1 MKAWDEKVGDFV
13 DLDALGKE
21 ITKPKPQPKYRNAFY
36 KPVEGG
42 FLTPEQKAQQEQ
54 PHNEPVVEKNAP
66 VATYEYNIEIACT
79 QEELITY
86 QIGAFSLGKTGNEPL
101 ISSWQKSASQNGFT
115 LLTASVMVNEPKT
128 LYREFFQ
135 LSGSALPFQD
145 VNPVKKGS
153 GTHTESFVPIK
164 TAVQVGE
171 QLGWPTTGFYYHFIG
186 DKLAHE
192 YQIVGNDAST
202 FFATLSS
209 AEQLSSSLLSDHQ
222 YNFILLPW
230 KVNNAPVTRQHLLY
244 LPQKMTQAEFAELN
258 ATWLDENACLLD
270 VEIIVKSKNENAL
283 VREKTEGDEVTY
295 VIQPNDSLSKI
306 AHQQGTTVDNLVE
319 LNPQYKGKEGQI
331 QIGDTLIIESN
342 KDESITTPAHIV
354 VLNGDGN
361 RETWDEIAKQHCMA
375 PKELLTLNSMFEDN
389 PSALK
394 VGDEL
399 CINAPQQAQD
409 KAQRVT
415 LPPIVLTHIGQV
427 SSFVNSFSSMSKRLL
442 NAFVVAALSDKNI
455 PANTPIVNV
464 GKKTLRSTELS
475 ASNDLELLAN
485 GKGELVKIKAES
497 ESVKAIQKA
506 LLKLNFDLGSAGADG
521 KFGAGTESVIKTFQS
536 TYTPTNK
543 IHADYKIGS
552 ADGIVGK
559 NTLLAL
565 DEAVVGLWGYER
577 GEFKFTLS
585 IMQDIYPSVKDSKK
599 EELKAIADEL
609 NNHLE
614 FYKLDTPLRRAHFF
628 AQIMQET
635 GVSLSIEELF
645 RYSYNGLVGTFKNF
659 RSNKKLAKELSY
671 DSEIKGKN
679 SKRNGSLLSLDDF
692 KAIANVAYGGR
703 MGNVDNNDG
712 WKYRGRGLKQLTGKN
727 NYKAFDAW
735 HKGNSKQWSEDAD
748 LSFLD
753 NPDLLLNMK
762 YAARSAAFFWV
773 DNKLYQLA
781 DNGPDISVS
790 KSITDVVNYYTDS
803 KQLRFDNFNKLYSDG
818 VFE

>member
-1 MKAWDEKVGDFV
+1 MKAWDEKAGDFV
-13 DLDALGKE
+13 DLDKLEA
-21 ITKPKPQPKYRNAFY
+21 KPQPKYVQAYY
-36 KPVEGG
+36 KPVEDG
-42 FLTPEQKAQQEQ
+42 FLTPEQKTQQEQ
-54 PHNEPVVEKNAP
+54 PHNEPVAEKSTP
-66 VATYEYNIEIACT
+66 VAAYEYNIEIACP
-79 QEELITY
+79 QEDIVTY
-86 QIGAFSLGKTGNEPL
+86 QIGAFSLGKTNDEPV
-101 ISSWQKSASQNGFT
+101 ISAWQKSASQTGFT
-115 LLTASVMVNEPKT
+115 LLTASVMVNEPKA

-135 LSGSALPFQD
+135 SSGSALAFQD

-171 QLGWPTTGFYYHFIG
+171 QLGWPTIGFYYHFID
-186 DKLAHE
+186 DKLTHE

-202 FFATLSS
+202 FFATQSS

-230 KVNNAPVTRQHLLY
+230 KVNNASVTRQHLLY
-244 LPQKMTQAEFAELN
+244 LPQKMTKEEFAELSG
-258 ATWLDENACLLD
+258 AWLDENACLLD
-270 VEIIVKSKNENAL
+270 VEMIVKSKNENVLA
-283 VREKTEGDEVTY
+283 REKTEGDEVTY

-306 AHQQGTTVDNLVE
+306 AHQQGTTLENLVE

-331 QIGDTLIIESN
+331 QIGDMLIIESN
-342 KDESITTPAHIV
+342 KDESTHISAHIV

-409 KAQRVT
+409 KAQRIT

-475 ASNDLELLAN
+475 SSNDLELLAN
-485 GKGELVKIKAES
+485 GKGEFVKIKAES
-497 ESVKAIQKA
+497 ESVKVIQKA

-521 KFGAGTESVIKTFQS
+521 KFGSGTESVIKTFQS
-536 TYTPTNK
+536 TYTSTNK

-565 DEAVVGLWGYER
+565 DEAVVGKWVVVIKEQYNWADSSFGDTLGFVESKNDYTAYNKTKGGLRAFFNTNLTTMTVAEVMEQQKQR
-577 GEFKFTLS
+577 NMFAVGRFQIITSTLS
-585 IMQDIYPSVKDSKK
+585 EAVSALNIKLDSLFDKKNQDYIFNNYLISKK
-599 EELKAIADEL
+599 RPEII
-609 NNHLE
+609 NYLE
-614 FYKLDTPLRRAHFF
+614 GK
-628 AQIMQET
+628 
-635 GVSLSIEELF
+635 
-645 RYSYNGLVGTFKNF
+645 GTVEDAMYAW
-659 RSNKKLAKELSY
+659 AKEFASAGVEKGRKISKGRAAEGGESY
-671 DSEIKGKN
+671 YSGDGLNKAHLTPEKMKATLIK
-679 SKRNGSLLSLDDF
+679 
-692 KAIANVAYGGR
+692 A
-703 MGNVDNNDG
+703 
-712 WKYRGRGLKQLTGKN
+712 KQ
-727 NYKAFDAW
+727 
-735 HKGNSKQWSEDAD
+735 E
-748 LSFLD
+748 
-753 NPDLLLNMK
+753 
-762 YAARSAAFFWV
+762 R
-773 DNKLYQLA
+773 
-781 DNGPDISVS
+781 
-790 KSITDVVNYYTDS
+790 
-803 KQLRFDNFNKLYSDG
+803 
-818 VFE
+818 

>member
-1 MKAWDEKVGDFV
+1 MKAWDEKLEDFV
-13 DLDALGKE
+13 DLDELESE
-21 ITKPKPQPKYRNAFY
+21 ITKPKKQPTYRNAFY
-36 KPVEGG
+36 KPVEDG
-42 FLTPEQKAQQEQ
+42 FITPEQKAKQEQ
-54 PHNEPVVEKNAP
+54 PHNEPVAEKSAP
-66 VATYEYNIEIACT
+66 IAAYEYNIEIACA
-79 QEELITY
+79 QEDLVTY
-86 QIGAFSLGKTGNEPL
+86 QIGAFSLGKTDNEPL
-101 ISSWQKSASQNGFT
+101 ISSWKKSASQAGFT
-115 LLTASVMVNEPKT
+115 LLTASIMVNEPKT
-128 LYREFFQ
+128 LYREFFS
-135 LSGSALPFQD
+135 LSGQALSFKE
-145 VNPVKKGS
+145 VTPVKKGV
-153 GTHTESFVPIK
+153 GTHTESFIPIK

-171 QLGWPTTGFYYHFIG
+171 QLGWPTVGFYYHFVD

-202 FFATLSS
+202 FFVTQSS
-209 AEQLSSSLLSDHQ
+209 VDQLSSSLLSDHQ
-222 YNFILLPW
+222 YNFILIPW
-230 KVNNAPVTRQHLLY
+230 KINNSPVTRQHLLY
-244 LPQKMTQAEFAELN
+244 LPQKMTQQEFAELN

-270 VEIIVKSKNENAL
+270 VETIVKSKNESVL
-283 VREKTEGDEVTY
+283 VREKTDNDSVTY
-295 VIQPNDSLSKI
+295 VIQSGDSLWKI
-306 AHQQGTTVDNLVE
+306 AHQQGTTIEKLVE

-331 QIGDTLIIESN
+331 KVGDTLVIELKKNENTAAS
-342 KDESITTPAHIV
+342 AHVV

-375 PKELLTLNSMFEDN
+375 PKELLKLNPMFEDN

-399 CINAPQQAQD
+399 CVNDSQQAQD
-409 KAQRVT
+409 KEERIT

-427 SSFVNSFSSMSKRLL
+427 SSFVNSFSTMSKRLL

-475 ASNDLELLAN
+475 SSNDLELLAN
-485 GKGELVKIKAES
+485 GKGQLIKKKADG

-521 KFGAGTESVIKTFQS
+521 KFGSGTESVIKTFQS

-565 DEAVVGLWGYER
+565 DEAVVGLWTYER

-679 SKRNGSLLSLDDF
+679 TKRNGNLLSLDDF

-712 WKYRGRGLKQLTGKN
+712 WKYRGRGLKQLTGKD

-790 KSITDVVNYYTDS
+790 KSITDIVNYYTDS

>member
-1 MKAWDEKVGDFV
+1 MMRLKMKAWDEKIGDFV
-13 DLDALGKE
+13 ELDALGEE
-21 ITKPKPQPKYRNAFY
+21 ITKPKAQSKYINAFY
-36 KPVEGG
+36 KPVEDG
-42 FLTPEQKAQQEQ
+42 FLTPEQKVEKEQ
-54 PHNEPVVEKNAP
+54 PHNEPVAEKSTPA
-66 VATYEYNIEIACT
+66 AAYEYNIEIACA
-79 QEELITY
+79 QEDIVTY
-86 QIGAFSLGKTGNEPL
+86 QIGAFSLGKTDDEAV
-101 ISSWQKSASQNGFT
+101 ISSWKKSASQTGFT
-115 LLTASVMVNEPKT
+115 LLTASVMVNEPKA

-135 LSGSALPFQD
+135 SSGSALAFQD

-171 QLGWPTTGFYYHFIG
+171 QLGWPTTGFYYHFID
-186 DKLAHE
+186 DKLTHE
-192 YQIVGNDAST
+192 YQIVDNDAST
-202 FFATLSS
+202 FFATQSS

-244 LPQKMTQAEFAELN
+244 LPQKMTQEEFAELN

-270 VEIIVKSKNENAL
+270 VEIIVKSKNESAL
-283 VREKTEGDEVTY
+283 TREKTKGDEVTY
-295 VIQPNDSLSKI
+295 VIQSGDSLSKI
-306 AHQQGTTVDNLVE
+306 AHQQGTTVEHLVE

-331 QIGDTLIIESN
+331 QVGDPLIIESN
-342 KDESITTPAHIV
+342 KDESTHIPAHIV

-375 PKELLTLNSMFEDN
+375 PKELLTLNAMFEDN

-399 CINAPQQAQD
+399 CVTPPQETQD
-409 KAQRVT
+409 KAPRTT
-415 LPPIVLTHIGQV
+415 LPPIALTHIGQV

-485 GKGELVKIKAES
+485 GKGELVKIKAEN

-521 KFGAGTESVIKTFQS
+521 KFGSGTESVIKTFQS

-565 DEAVVGLWGYER
+565 DEAVVGQWVYEQSD
-577 GEFKFTLS
+577 EMDEKWLS
-585 IMQDIYPSVKDSKK
+585 LPKGNLTFQSEGNDINSS
-599 EELKAIADEL
+599 I
-609 NNHLE
+609 
-614 FYKLDTPLRRAHFF
+614 FFSRRAHVPNNK
-628 AQIMQET
+628 
-635 GVSLSIEELF
+635 GVVIGNSGI
-645 RYSYNGLVGTFKNF
+645 TF
-659 RSNKKLAKELSY
+659 
-671 DSEIKGKN
+671 
-679 SKRNGSLLSLDDF
+679 
-692 KAIANVAYGGR
+692 
-703 MGNVDNNDG
+703 
-712 WKYRGRGLKQLTGKN
+712 GRGLDIGQRTKDEVKDIFAKVTLNCKP
-727 NYKAFDAW
+727 
-735 HKGNSKQWSEDAD
+735 
-748 LSFLD
+748 LSQ
-753 NPDLLLNMK
+753 NLLNWLK
-762 YAARSAAFFWV
+762 EGAGKVKQAAFEHYKTLDEKVPKEEQLLTRKQQHFLFLEIYPFYEKRTEALLTKNDVRKAYDKDNIFVWDKLPKKVKEVLV
-773 DNKLYQLA
+773 DLTYRGDNRSSTRKLFMPPLISDIKNDKTGTSSLFYKIMSDEMWKTTYYVDENRFTQRKNKLL
-781 DNGPDISVS
+781 
-790 KSITDVVNYYTDS
+790 
-803 KQLRFDNFNKLYSDG
+803 
-818 VFE
+818 

>member
-1 MKAWDEKVGDFV
+1 MMRLKMKAWDEKVGDFV

-66 VATYEYNIEIACT
+66 VATYEYNIEIACA
-79 QEELITY
+79 QEDIVTY

-101 ISSWQKSASQNGFT
+101 ISSWQKSASQTGFT
-115 LLTASVMVNEPKT
+115 LLTASVMVNEPKA

-135 LSGSALPFQD
+135 SSGSALAFQD

-171 QLGWPTTGFYYHFIG
+171 QLGWPTTGFYYHFID
-186 DKLAHE
+186 DKLTHE

-202 FFATLSS
+202 FFATQSS

-244 LPQKMTQAEFAELN
+244 LPQKMTQEEFAELN

-270 VEIIVKSKNENAL
+270 VENIVKSKNENAL

-306 AHQQGTTVDNLVE
+306 AHQQGTTLESLVE

-342 KDESITTPAHIV
+342 KDESTQIPAHIV

-485 GKGELVKIKAES
+485 EKGEVIKKKAES

-565 DEAVVGLWGYER
+565 DEAVVGQWVYSTNVQLVTFEQL
-577 GEFKFTLS
+577 KS
-585 IMQDIYPSVKDSKK
+585 IMGGL
-599 EELKAIADEL
+599 EDERVNL
-609 NNHLE
+609 FLAPINTTLRTFSIN
-614 FYKLDTPLRRAHFF
+614 TPLRIAYFLSQIAH
-628 AQIMQET
+628 ET
-635 GVSLSIEELF
+635 GNLRYMEEIGSGEIYENRTDLGNTQKGDGA
-645 RYSYNGLVGTFKNF
+645 RFK
-659 RSNKKLAKELSY
+659 
-671 DSEIKGKN
+671 
-679 SKRNGSLLSLDDF
+679 
-692 KAIANVAYGGR
+692 
-703 MGNVDNNDG
+703 
-712 WKYRGRGLKQLTGKN
+712 GRGLLQLTGRD
-727 NYKAFDAW
+727 NYTKCQSYLTQLDDYKTLDITSSTALA
-735 HKGNSKQWSEDAD
+735 SQVSENIELACLVSGYYWRYIKPKLNQSAD
-748 LSFLD
+748 RD
-753 NPDLLLNMK
+753 DV
-762 YAARSAAFFWV
+762 FWV
-773 DNKLYQLA
+773 SVYINGWAVQSNPVYPDRKREPNHMQDRINKLKNAKKVLE
-781 DNGPDISVS
+781 I
-790 KSITDVVNYYTDS
+790 
-803 KQLRFDNFNKLYSDG
+803 
-818 VFE
+818 

>member
-13 DLDALGKE
+13 DLNALE
-21 ITKPKPQPKYRNAFY
+21 AEQTKPKPQPKYRNAFY

-42 FLTPEQKAQQEQ
+42 FLTAEQKVQQEQ
-54 PHNEPVVEKNAP
+54 PHNEPVSEKNAP
-66 VATYEYNIEIACT
+66 VAAYEYNIEIACT

-86 QIGAFSLGKTGNEPL
+86 QIGVFSLGKTSNEPL
-101 ISSWQKSASQNGFT
+101 IDSWKKSASQAGFT
-115 LLTASVMVNEPKT
+115 LLTASVMVNEPKM
-128 LYREFFQ
+128 LYREFFTS
-135 LSGSALPFQD
+135 SGNAFSFESVQ
-145 VNPVKKGS
+145 PVKKGA
-153 GTHTESFVPIK
+153 GTHSESFVPIK
-164 TAVQVGE
+164 AAVQVGE
-171 QLGWPTTGFYYHFIG
+171 QLGWPTAGFYYHFVD
-186 DKLAHE
+186 DKLLHE
-192 YQIVGNDAST
+192 YQIVGDEAST
-202 FFATLSS
+202 FVATQSN
-209 AEQLSSSLLSDHQ
+209 AEQLSSERLSDHQ

-230 KVNNAPVTRQHLLY
+230 KINNSPVTRQHLLY
-244 LPQKMTQAEFAELN
+244 LPQKMPQQEFNDLN
-258 ATWLDENACLLD
+258 ANWLDENANLLD
-270 VEIIVKSKNENAL
+270 VESIVKSKNESAL
-283 VREKTEGDEVTY
+283 AREKTEGDEVTY
-295 VIQPNDSLSKI
+295 VIQSGDSLSKI
-306 AHQQGTTVDNLVE
+306 AHQQGTTVESLVE

-331 QIGDTLIIESN
+331 EVDDILIIESN
-342 KDESITTPAHIV
+342 KDESTNTPAHIV

-361 RETWDEIAKQHCMA
+361 REAWDEIAKQHGMA
-375 PKELLTLNSMFEDN
+375 PKDLLKLNPMFENN
-389 PSALK
+389 PTALK

-399 CINAPQQAQD
+399 CVNAPQQAKD
-409 KAQRVT
+409 KAQRTT

-427 SSFVNSFSSMSKRLL
+427 SSFVNSFSSMSERLL

-485 GKGELVKIKAES
+485 EKGEVIKKKAES

-565 DEAVVGLWGYER
+565 DEAVVGLWIYER

-609 NNHLE
+609 NSHLE

-635 GVSLSIEELF
+635 GASLSIEELF
-645 RYSYNGLVGTFKNF
+645 RYSYNGLIGTFKNF
-659 RSNKKLAKELSY
+659 RRNKELAKKLSY
-671 DSEIKGKN
+671 DNEIKGKN
-679 SKRNGSLLSLDDF
+679 TKRNGDLLSLDDF
-692 KAIANVAYGGR
+692 KAVANVAYGGR
-703 MGNVDNNDG
+703 MGNIDNNDG
-712 WKYRGRGLKQLTGKN
+712 WKYRGRGLKQLTGKD
-727 NYKAFDAW
+727 NYKAFDTW
-735 HKGNSKQWSEDAD
+735 HNDNSKQWSEDVG

-753 NPDLLLNMK
+753 RPDLLLNMK
-762 YAARSAAFFWV
+762 YATRSAAFFWV
-773 DNKLYQLA
+773 SNKLYQLA

-790 KSITDVVNYYTDS
+790 KSITDIVNYYTDS
-803 KQLRFDNFNKLYSDG
+803 KQLRFDNFNKLYSNG